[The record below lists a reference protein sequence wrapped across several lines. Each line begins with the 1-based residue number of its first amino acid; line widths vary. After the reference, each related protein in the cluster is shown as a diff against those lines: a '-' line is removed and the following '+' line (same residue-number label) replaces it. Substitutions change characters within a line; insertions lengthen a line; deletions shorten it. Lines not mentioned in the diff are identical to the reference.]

1 MLIFVRA
8 TFTKATYADLS
19 ETPPPDTGIYTRK
32 TSKRVYSI
40 RFICKFVSANYCKP
54 MLLSKEIAVELNLTG
69 CRLKQ
74 FIASKL
80 RQMDVPLTPEQFMLI
95 DLLWNQGEMT
105 QQQLADQMQKDK
117 NSVTKLV
124 DAIERKGF
132 VVRQQNPHDRR
143 ANTLVL
149 TEKANQLKPGAKQK
163 GISILDE
170 ILDGISE
177 DELRGFLATLNKL
190 NRNMTVEGQE

>member
-1 MLIFVRA
+1 
-8 TFTKATYADLS
+8 
-19 ETPPPDTGIYTRK
+19 
-32 TSKRVYSI
+32 
-40 RFICKFVSANYCKP
+40 

-80 RQMDVPLTPEQFMLI
+80 RRMDVPLTPEQFILI
-95 DLLWNQGEMT
+95 DLLWNQGSMS

-124 DAIERKGF
+124 DALERKGF
-132 VVRQQNPHDRR
+132 VVRQQNRNDRR
-143 ANTLVL
+143 SNTLVL
-149 TEKANQLKPGAKQK
+149 TEKAEGLKHGAKQK

-170 ILDGISE
+170 IMLGISE
-177 DELRGFLATLNKL
+177 EEHRSFLVTLHKL
-190 NRNMTVEGQE
+190 NRNMTSAGSAQSQE

>member
-1 MLIFVRA
+1 
-8 TFTKATYADLS
+8 
-19 ETPPPDTGIYTRK
+19 
-32 TSKRVYSI
+32 
-40 RFICKFVSANYCKP
+40 

-80 RQMDVPLTPEQFMLI
+80 RRMDVPLTPEQFILI
-95 DLLWNQGEMT
+95 DLLWNQGSMS

-124 DAIERKGF
+124 DALERKGF
-132 VVRQQNPHDRR
+132 VVRQQNRNDRR
-143 ANTLVL
+143 SNTLVL
-149 TEKANQLKPGAKQK
+149 TEKAEGLKHGAKQK

-170 ILDGISE
+170 MLLGISE
-177 DELRGFLATLNKL
+177 EELRSFLVTLHKL
-190 NRNMTVEGQE
+190 NRNMTSADSAQSQE